1 MKNRANSFVEH
12 VKCDTDGGCRGN
24 PGPGAVGVLI
34 NDASNNELDSYKE
47 CIGLTTNNRAEYIAV
62 IRGLDR
68 CAKFTR
74 RRVTIFCDSQLLVNQ
89 MNKVW
94 RLKDDTLRGL
104 FRELKDLEPMF
115 DEVIYTQ
122 VSREN
127 PFLKKADRLL
137 NEAFEGR

>member
-1 MKNRANSFVEH
+1 MI
-12 VKCDTDGGCRGN
+12 GGR
-24 PGPGAVGVLI
+24 
-34 NDASNNELDSYKE
+34 S
-47 CIGLTTNNRAEYIAV
+47 
-62 IRGLDR
+62 
-68 CAKFTR
+68 
-74 RRVTIFCDSQLLVNQ
+74 IFCDSQLLVNQ